1 MTEYRYYR
9 VQVEQ
14 SIPATQV
21 LRRVIEVEVKVPR
34 KLEAKAQYY
43 DDDPTEDKLALLA
56 CDVAE
61 KQARLMI
68 ADGDLDFKET
78 IDPECD
84 EEMIENEP
92 EYYVHEGTTR
102 PNIVAVDSI
111 GVV

>member
-1 MTEYRYYR
+1 MTEYRWYR

-21 LRRVIEVEVKVPR
+21 LRRVIEVEVKVPS

-84 EEMIENEP
+84 EEMIENKP

>member
-21 LRRVIEVEVKVPR
+21 LRRVIEVEVKVPS
-34 KLEAKAQYY
+34 KLEAKARYY

-61 KQARLMI
+61 KEA
-68 ADGDLDFKET
+68 
-78 IDPECD
+78 
-84 EEMIENEP
+84 EE
-92 EYYVHEGTTR
+92 
-102 PNIVAVDSI
+102 
-111 GVV
+111 

>member
-43 DDDPTEDKLALLA
+43 DDDSTEDKLVLLA
-56 CDVAE
+56 CNIAKKEAE
-61 KQARLMI
+61 ELN
-68 ADGDLDFKET
+68 FKET

-111 GVV
+111 GVVQ

>member
-21 LRRVIEVEVKVPR
+21 LRRVIEVEVKVPS
-34 KLEAKAQYY
+34 KLEAKARYY

-61 KQARLMI
+61 KEAEELN
-68 ADGDLDFKET
+68 FKET

-84 EEMIENEP
+84 EEMIKNEP
-92 EYYVHEGTTR
+92 EYYVHEGTTK
-102 PNIVAVDSI
+102 PNIVAGDSI

>member
-21 LRRVIEVEVKVPR
+21 LRRVIEVEVKVPS

-61 KQARLMI
+61 KEAEELN
-68 ADGDLDFKET
+68 FKET

-111 GVV
+111 GVIQ